1 MLSIYLQN
9 LVYDFGISFLKIF
22 LPILLFVL
30 LIFNMMGF
38 SIYNIAGH
46 DDQEKVPLNET
57 VQEFLLKIPISL
69 PYAAEWQ
76 TQEPAEGELMQGA
89 DYYDIVS
96 RKMLNDTLFVKCRYK
111 ENARDRFWN
120 LVSTFED
127 QVKSSKESQK
137 NQNNSLLKNLLK
149 EYMANGRKL
158 TFFILDWAFPATY
171 KTFVAHATALSE
183 YGVTVPPPD
192 FVQLH

>member
-9 LVYDFGISFLKIF
+9 LVYDFGIRFLKIF
-22 LPILLFVL
+22 LPILLFGL

-38 SIYNIAGH
+38 SFYNIAGNV
-46 DDQEKVPLNET
+46 DQEKVPVNEAD
-57 VQEFLLKIPISL
+57 QEFLLKIPISL
-69 PYAAEWQ
+69 PYATDWQ
-76 TQEPAEGELMQGA
+76 IAEPAEGELVQGA

-96 RKMLNDTLFVKCRYK
+96 KQMLNDTLFVKCRYR

-127 QVKSSKESQK
+127 QVKSSKESPK

-171 KTFVAHATALSE
+171 KTFVAHATALTE

-192 FVQLH
+192 FVPLH